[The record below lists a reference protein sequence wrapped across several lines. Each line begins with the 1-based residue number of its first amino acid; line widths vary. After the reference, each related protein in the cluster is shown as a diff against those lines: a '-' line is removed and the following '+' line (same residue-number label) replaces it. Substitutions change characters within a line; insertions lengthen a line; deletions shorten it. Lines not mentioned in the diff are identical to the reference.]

1 MITVV
6 TDNLDEHT
14 IFVSYSFYV
23 GEGLFDKIQ
32 IMNRMYCTKNLKNLL
47 FENIKLSHQYKE
59 ISIPL
64 F

>member
-23 GEGLFDKIQ
+23 GECLIDKIQ
-32 IMNRMYCTKNLKNLL
+32 KDLRK
-47 FENIKLSHQYKE
+47 
-59 ISIPL
+59 
-64 F
+64 

>member
-23 GEGLFDKIQ
+23 GDFLWKDLRK
-32 IMNRMYCTKNLKNLL
+32 NYCTKNLKNLL
-47 FENIKLSHQYKE
+47 FDIKLSHQYKE

>member
-6 TDNLDEHT
+6 TDSLDEHT
-14 IFVSYSFYV
+14 IFVSYSFY
-23 GEGLFDKIQ
+23 GGDCLFEIYE
-32 IMNRMYCTKNLKNLL
+32 RMYYTKNLL
-47 FENIKLSHQYKE
+47 FENIKLQYKE

>member
-23 GEGLFDKIQ
+23 GEGLFDKDTDCVLYEELEEPFI
-32 IMNRMYCTKNLKNLL
+32 
-47 FENIKLSHQYKE
+47 
-59 ISIPL
+59 
-64 F
+64 

>member
-14 IFVSYSFYV
+14 VLSLTVSTVAIVY
-23 GEGLFDKIQ
+23 GKIYEK
-32 IMNRMYCTKNLKNLL
+32 MYYTKNLL
-47 FENIKLSHQYKE
+47 FDIKLSHQYKE

>member
-1 MITVV
+1 MITLV

-23 GEGLFDKIQ
+23 GEGLLKDPLRWRK
-32 IMNRMYCTKNLKNLL
+32 NYERMYYTKNLL
-47 FENIKLSHQYKE
+47 FDIKLSHQYKE

>member
-1 MITVV
+1 MIIEV

-23 GEGLFDKIQ
+23 GDCLWKDL
-32 IMNRMYCTKNLKNLL
+32 RKNVLYEELEEP
-47 FENIKLSHQYKE
+47 FIENIKLSHQYKE